1 MVNHFDHHSGFLIF
15 LSVVIQHFAFTETL
29 LVPFVKTKHEIS
41 QFNGIPIYSTICSV
55 LVYTDWLVA
64 RMLLLNQEAQLQTST
79 GHT

>member
-15 LSVVIQHFAFTETL
+15 LSVIKHLAFTEIL
-29 LVPFVKTKHEIS
+29 LVPFVKTKHDIF
-41 QFNGIPIYSTICSV
+41 QFNGTPIYSTICSV

-64 RMLLLNQEAQLQTST
+64 RILLLNQEAQLQTSS